1 MSKKYIIDDVA
12 GNKLIIN
19 GNRILIKFVRERSAK
34 LIGVINLEN
43 RFMFVRRTRSKHLFK
58 KLNAYGFCYHVIS
71 EAKKF
76 DFIKL
81 SDEFGTYLI
90 PRKVMLEEGEFLHF
104 KKQGFELQ
112 IFVNLFTLKR
122 YKLYNEDYERS
133 LVM

>member
-1 MSKKYIIDDVA
+1 MNKQHIIEDEV

-19 GNRILIKFVRERSAK
+19 GNRILMKFVNERYAK

-58 KLNAYGFCYHVIS
+58 KLNAYGFCYRIIS

-76 DFIKL
+76 DFVKIA
-81 SDEFGTYLI
+81 DDYGTYLI
-90 PRKVMLEEGEFLHF
+90 PRQVMLDEGEFLHF

-112 IFVNLFTLKR
+112 IFVNLHTINR
-122 YKLYNEDYERS
+122 YKLYKEDYHKS
-133 LVM
+133 YA

>member
-1 MSKKYIIDDVA
+1 MSKKYIIDDLA

-58 KLNAYGFCYHVIS
+58 KLNAYGFCYRVIS

-81 SDEFGTYLI
+81 SDEFGTYII

-112 IFVNLFTLKR
+112 IFVNLFTLNR

-133 LVM
+133 LSV

>member
-1 MSKKYIIDDVA
+1 MSKQFIIDDEV

-19 GNRILIKFVRERSAK
+19 GNRILIKFAKERNAK

-58 KLNAYGFCYHVIS
+58 KLNAYGFCYRVIS

-76 DFIKL
+76 DHVKI
-81 SDEFGTYLI
+81 SDDYGTYLI
-90 PRKVMLEEGEFLHF
+90 PRQVMLDEGEFLHF

-112 IFVNLFTLKR
+112 IFVNLYILNR
-122 YKLYNEDYERS
+122 YKLYNEDYDKS
-133 LVM
+133 YA

>member
-1 MSKKYIIDDVA
+1 MNNQIIIDDAV

-19 GNRILIKFVRERSAK
+19 GNRIKLKFANQRKPK

-43 RFMFVRRTRSKHLFK
+43 RFLFVLRTRSKHLFR
-58 KLNAYGFCYHVIS
+58 KLNAYGFCYRVIS

-76 DFIKL
+76 DYIKL
-81 SDEFGTYLI
+81 ADEYGTYLI

-112 IFVNLFTLKR
+112 IFLNIDIMKK
-122 YKLYNEDYERS
+122 YKLYNNGNCLD
-133 LVM
+133 M

>member
-1 MSKKYIIDDVA
+1 MNKRHIIEDDV

-19 GNRILIKFVRERSAK
+19 GNRILIKFVKERSAK

-58 KLNAYGFCYHVIS
+58 KLNAYGFCYRVIS

-76 DFIKL
+76 DNVKI
-81 SDEFGTYLI
+81 SDDYGTYLI
-90 PRKVMLEEGEFLHF
+90 PRQVMLDEGKFLHF

-112 IFVNLFTLKR
+112 IFINLHTINR
-122 YKLYNEDYERS
+122 YKLHKEDYHKS
-133 LVM
+133 YV